1 MYILIIIIQIL
12 FIFAYQPIIIFIMKR
27 QIAVILALV
36 AASISIIGCSNAANE
51 PKDAVQAALE
61 AYKYVPDTTIKAPL
75 FDPYELG
82 EEPVF
87 DMVTTAGTIRF
98 KFYRQTPLHR
108 RVYTSLIAGHFF
120 DGILFHRVVDGF
132 MIQGGDPFTK
142 DPCRSMDQWGCGDL
156 GFWIPNECTPE
167 LTHKKGCLAGAREPD
182 DVNPGKA
189 SSSTQF
195 YFVQSEDGCR
205 HLNGNY
211 TVFGE
216 TISGFEVIDSI
227 AASPTG
233 LLRPELPDS
242 PVRILHIDLVSDGK
256 Q

>member
-1 MYILIIIIQIL
+1 
-12 FIFAYQPIIIFIMKR
+12 MKR
-27 QIAVILALV
+27 NITSILTIA
-36 AASISIIGCSNAANE
+36 AAGLMFASCCNRAISTSEE
-51 PKDAVQAALE
+51 PVSKEVQAALD
-61 AYKYVPDTTIKAPL
+61 AYRFELDTTIKTPA

-108 RVYTSLIAGHFF
+108 AVYTKLIAGHFF

-142 DPCRSMDQWGCGDL
+142 DPCRSMDQWGSGDL

-167 LTHKKGCLAGAREPD
+167 LTHKRGCLAGAREPD
-182 DVNPGKA
+182 YANPKKA

-195 YFVQSEDGCR
+195 YFVQSEEGCK
-205 HLNGNY
+205 HLDGNY

-216 TISGFEVIDSI
+216 TISGLEVIDAI

-233 LLRPELPDS
+233 LLRPELPDT
-242 PVRILHIDLVSDGK
+242 PVRILHVDLVDDGK
-256 Q
+256 